1 MGSNRTW
8 SESCPVAIA
17 ARSWRT
23 MGNVEKDDTC
33 GARRVGRGRVWLT
46 ETIVAQAQCA
56 VHGAWFVG
64 QPSTGKCTAVR
75 SLGPVLARTTCY
87 CIPFH
92 PTYRDLALPLNTE
105 SVNLT
110 APPLSVGLAAAAG
123 PRPCSCVRT
132 WLALIEAAAE
142 RWILGAADLLLVA
155 LGHSF
160 SLLLL
165 PAAAW

>member
-1 MGSNRTW
+1 MSGCVHGSELAHDGKSGKGRYVW
-8 SESCPVAIA
+8 RSESLTWTCVAN
-17 ARSWRT
+17 
-23 MGNVEKDDTC
+23 GNH
-33 GARRVGRGRVWLT
+33 RGS
-46 ETIVAQAQCA
+46 AQC
-56 VHGAWFVG
+56 VVRGALG
-64 QPSTGKCTAVR
+64 QPSTGKCTAVQ

-110 APPLSVGLAAAAG
+110 AAPLSVGLAAAAG

-132 WLALIEAAAE
+132 WLALIEAAAAE

-155 LGHSF
+155 LGHSC
-160 SLLLL
+160 LLLL
-165 PAAAW
+165 LGDQCN

>member
-1 MGSNRTW
+1 M
-8 SESCPVAIA
+8 
-17 ARSWRT
+17 
-23 MGNVEKDDTC
+23 
-33 GARRVGRGRVWLT
+33 
-46 ETIVAQAQCA
+46 
-56 VHGAWFVG
+56 G

-75 SLGPVLARTTCY
+75 SLGPVLARATCY

-110 APPLSVGLAAAAG
+110 PAPLSVGLAAAAG

-132 WLALIEAAAE
+132 WLALIEAAAAE

-160 SLLLL
+160 SLLL
-165 PAAAW
+165 PAECCCCLVTSATSVDGPGSRYQAARDNIVKGDSDDLIATYKEVFDCLRNSR

>member
-1 MGSNRTW
+1 MSGCDRGSELAHDGKRGKGRYVW
-8 SESCPVAIA
+8 RSESLTWTCVAN
-17 ARSWRT
+17 
-23 MGNVEKDDTC
+23 GNH
-33 GARRVGRGRVWLT
+33 RGS
-46 ETIVAQAQCA
+46 AQC
-56 VHGAWFVG
+56 VVRGALG

-75 SLGPVLARTTCY
+75 SLGPVLARATCY

-110 APPLSVGLAAAAG
+110 AAPLSVGLAAAAG

-132 WLALIEAAAE
+132 WLALIEAAAAE

-155 LGHSF
+155 LGHSSF

-165 PAAAW
+165 LLLLGDQCN

>member
-1 MGSNRTW
+1 MERKLSGCDRGSELAHDGKRGKGRYVW
-8 SESCPVAIA
+8 CSESLTWTCVAN
-17 ARSWRT
+17 
-23 MGNVEKDDTC
+23 GNH
-33 GARRVGRGRVWLT
+33 RGS
-46 ETIVAQAQCA
+46 AQC
-56 VHGAWFVG
+56 VVRGALG

-75 SLGPVLARTTCY
+75 SLGPVLARATCC

-110 APPLSVGLAAAAG
+110 AAPLSVGLAAAAG

-132 WLALIEAAAE
+132 WLALIEAAAAE

-155 LGHSF
+155 LGHS
-160 SLLLL
+160 SSPLL
-165 PAAAW
+165 PSAAAW

>member
-17 ARSWRT
+17 GRSWRT

-33 GARRVGRGRVWLT
+33 VRSESLT
-46 ETIVAQAQCA
+46 WTCVANGN
-56 VHGAWFVG
+56 HRAWFVG

-75 SLGPVLARTTCY
+75 SLGPVLARATCY

-110 APPLSVGLAAAAG
+110 AAPLSVGLAAAAG

-155 LGHSF
+155 LGHSC
-160 SLLLL
+160 SLLL
-165 PAAAW
+165 PAPAAW

>member
-1 MGSNRTW
+1 MSGCDRGSELAHDGKRGKGRYVW
-8 SESCPVAIA
+8 RSESLTWTCVAN
-17 ARSWRT
+17 
-23 MGNVEKDDTC
+23 GNH
-33 GARRVGRGRVWLT
+33 R
-46 ETIVAQAQCA
+46 
-56 VHGAWFVG
+56 AWFVG

-110 APPLSVGLAAAAG
+110 AAPLSVGLAAAAG

-132 WLALIEAAAE
+132 WLALIEAAAAE
-142 RWILGAADLLLVA
+142 VDTRCSRPVVSRTGTLLLTP
-155 LGHSF
+155 
-160 SLLLL
+160 
-165 PAAAW
+165 PAAPAAW